1 MDRTCLEAG
10 PLLEEVRPAPA
21 ARSIHVISGFRT
33 PAYNSAIGNETDTSL
48 HIYGKAADVWVEGW
62 PSNNLM
68 DDIDRNKRID
78 VYDGE
83 FLVSLTRGLEA
94 RGEVPVGGASAYRWT
109 ESHGPYVHNR
119 TPGAAPPVGRTEADT
134 WWRIRSSD
142 SPKGNNLK
150 SNQTVLLASMAV
162 CLGASLLTL
171 AYSSRKVSGW
181 SEAAEEHRLQAL
193 RTSLRCDTLAAVNSF
208 LAAEA
213 ESALVLRRQN
223 DSLRL
228 RLEEARLA
236 SEFPGYYLVIDTF
249 QNRFHLR
256 RGGMLVRSGFVGTGK
271 GWTESANGQTWDFS
285 TPRGLRQV
293 LYKTRNP
300 YWFRPD
306 WYWQEQSLTPPPP
319 GQEVVIPQDLSWE
332 EQVAFFNDSLTV
344 PEGLGAGV
352 PRP

>member
-1 MDRTCLEAG
+1 M
-10 PLLEEVRPAPA
+10 
-21 ARSIHVISGFRT
+21 
-33 PAYNSAIGNETDTSL
+33 
-48 HIYGKAADVWVEGW
+48 
-62 PSNNLM
+62 
-68 DDIDRNKRID
+68 
-78 VYDGE
+78 
-83 FLVSLTRGLEA
+83 
-94 RGEVPVGGASAYRWT
+94 
-109 ESHGPYVHNR
+109 
-119 TPGAAPPVGRTEADT
+119 
-134 WWRIRSSD
+134 
-142 SPKGNNLK
+142 K

-332 EQVAFFNDSLTV
+332 EQVAFFNDSLTASQRVWVRVV
-344 PEGLGAGV
+344 PGALGSYALDLGGGILLHYGV
-352 PRP
+352 GRGNNVSHGCIRLGHDDLEAVFRTLEVGSPVIIY